1 MTWNILGPPACC
13 SLYLPRWV
21 SSCSNK
27 RAPVTLIKMKPNNS
41 RVHGGMCK
49 KKRKEK
55 KKWYMWKVKHGTLRR
70 ENGGIMPQMLFIIGK
85 NIAPSYR
92 FVSSVSPPGTTFTVN
107 SRGSALWAAVQERPR
122 LAQTSWQGGDYLSFG
137 CGSQNIMQRL
147 EIDLAERNTAQ
158 LLGVAKTGTSWSVG
172 FCHAGCWDGG
182 NKRSWVDSSFHDV
195 FLSEALFL

>member
-1 MTWNILGPPACC
+1 MQKAINLRNLSRERYGERTAASWRRCC
-13 SLYLPRWV
+13 LSL
-21 SSCSNK
+21 
-27 RAPVTLIKMKPNNS
+27 
-41 RVHGGMCK
+41 
-49 KKRKEK
+49 
-55 KKWYMWKVKHGTLRR
+55 
-70 ENGGIMPQMLFIIGK
+70 GK

-147 EIDLAERNTAQ
+147 EIDLAERNMAQ
-158 LLGVAKTGTSWSVG
+158 LLWVAKTGVSWSVG

-182 NKRSWVDSSFHDV
+182 ITGIELIFFVSKLYSCSNKNPHKLTCWFDSTAAV
-195 FLSEALFL
+195 MLQA